1 VKGIKAIVFSLVI
14 FFCFDGIAQRIE
26 LKGQLI
32 AEEDTE
38 GLHILNKTAFKYDI
52 SSETGQFT
60 IPAQENDTIVI
71 SGLKYENKE
80 IIITQTDIRKGVL
93 NVVLVEKIN
102 QLDEVIVG
110 RIFTGSLESDL
121 ENTDA
126 KPPINF
132 YDLGLPGS
140 TKLPMTQNER
150 KLLDADGGTTASIM
164 GGPFGGGM
172 GVNLHKLLNTISG
185 RTKRLRAIVALDNKD
200 KCTER
205 LRREYES
212 ILFET
217 DNLKEN
223 FRTEFFLF
231 AQESAGFLPMC
242 QRKNDIEAIDFL
254 KNKLKEYNEQRI
266 DSVKN

>member
-1 VKGIKAIVFSLVI
+1 MKKIKVLVFSLVI
-14 FFCFDGIAQRIE
+14 FFCFDGIAQRVE

-52 SSETGQFT
+52 SSETGQFI
-60 IPAQENDTIVI
+60 IPAQEKDTIVI

-80 IIITQTDIRKGVL
+80 IIITQNDIRKGLL
-93 NVVLVEKIN
+93 NVQLVEKIN

-110 RIFTGSLESDL
+110 RLFTGSLESDM

-185 RTKRLRAIVALDNKD
+185 RTKKLRAIVALDNED
-200 KCTER
+200 KCIKR
-205 LRREYES
+205 LRRDYEN
-212 ILFET
+212 ILFERVDMG
-217 DNLKEN
+217 DNQRN
-223 FRTEFFLF
+223 EFFLF
-231 AQESAGFLPMC
+231 AQEANSFLAMC
-242 QRKNDIEAIDFL
+242 QRKNDIEAIDYL
-254 KNKLKEYNEQRI
+254 KKKLKQYNKQRT
-266 DSVKN
+266 DSIKY

>member
-1 VKGIKAIVFSLVI
+1 MKGIKAILFSLLMP
-14 FFCFDGIAQRIE
+14 FCLDGIAQRIE

-32 AEEDTE
+32 AKEDTE

-52 SSETGQFT
+52 SRETGQFT

-80 IIITQTDIRKGVL
+80 IIITQSDIKKGVL
-93 NVVLVEKIN
+93 NVELVEKIN

-150 KLLDADGGTTASIM
+150 RLLDADGGPTASIM

-185 RTKRLRAIVALDNKD
+185 RTKKLRAIVALDNKD

-212 ILFET
+212 ILFEN

-231 AQESAGFLPMC
+231 AQESEGFLAMC

-254 KNKLKEYNEQRI
+254 KRKLTEYKQRKTA
-266 DSVKN
+266 SGKN